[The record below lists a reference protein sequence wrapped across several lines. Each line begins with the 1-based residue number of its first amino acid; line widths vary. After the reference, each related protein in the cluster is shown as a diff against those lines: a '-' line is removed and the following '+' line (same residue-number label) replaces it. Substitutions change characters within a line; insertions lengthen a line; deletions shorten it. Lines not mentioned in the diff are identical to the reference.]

1 MTLKL
6 YTWIKKISMLM
17 LAYGLIYKCSIYML
31 CWIVIPQI
39 ALIAHCEKRIKK
51 YEKNEYRILGNSL
64 DDNDVFDVS
73 KIMGAKSLETVLMI
87 GTYPE

>member
-1 MTLKL
+1 
-6 YTWIKKISMLM
+6 MLM

-31 CWIVIPQI
+31 YWIVIPQI
-39 ALIAHCEKRIKK
+39 ALIAHWEKVNKK

-64 DDNDVFDVS
+64 DDKDVFDVS
-73 KIMGAKSLETVLMI
+73 KIMGAESLETVLTT